1 MKNDLL
7 IAIHKDLGYAT
18 KSQRGQKTEFL
29 NCIDNLPE
37 FCKHLK
43 ARIDEIDR
51 VIKKARGQ
59 IDITN
64 KCIPHGINF
73 QGVGIYKSIIEAE
86 YDIEEKL
93 KKMKLKMYNQSKVN
107 FSMGEISMLN
117 AVVDIV
123 NQWLRQNNY
132 THQIPM
138 IVVKKHYDGPEK
150 PEYIYQAGGQA
161 TRIKFTDPDY
171 EKYEK
176 LKEKMLVWDC
186 TFPDADM
193 ARYRT

>member
-1 MKNDLL
+1 
-7 IAIHKDLGYAT
+7 
-18 KSQRGQKTEFL
+18 
-29 NCIDNLPE
+29 
-37 FCKHLK
+37 
-43 ARIDEIDR
+43 
-51 VIKKARGQ
+51 
-59 IDITN
+59 
-64 KCIPHGINF
+64 
-73 QGVGIYKSIIEAE
+73 
-86 YDIEEKL
+86 
-93 KKMKLKMYNQSKVN
+93 
-107 FSMGEISMLN
+107 MLN

-161 TRIKFTDPDY
+161 LRVKFTDPDY
-171 EKYEK
+171 EKYEQ